1 MVQSPFLILQK
12 MQKNALSMRGKDQ
25 VQKDV
30 WQRLIE
36 NREYKEFLLWF
47 SRLQTQLLFMRLR
60 V

>member
-12 MQKNALSMRGKDQ
+12 MQKNALPMRGKDQ

-47 SRLQTQLLFMRLR
+47 SRLQTQLLFMRMR

>member
-12 MQKNALSMRGKDQ
+12 MQKNALPMRGKDQ